1 MSDISAQTGL
11 PVSTLITQAVKEFLT
26 AQECK
31 GFPSG
36 RSNQAA
42 YRFLNH
48 QKITK
53 VIGEY

>member
-42 YRFLNH
+42 YRFSNH